1 MIKKNSPSRG
11 KAISKR
17 TRREGKTID
26 IDSRP
31 KRIKDI
37 TESLDRY
44 LEEIGQIS
52 LLSFPEEQALAKRVR
67 EQKDPVALK
76 KLVAANL
83 RFVVSVAKQY
93 QGQGMSLSDLINEGN
108 IGLMKAAARFDETR
122 GFKFISYAVW
132 WVRQAILQALSEQSR
147 IVRIP
152 LNKVGELQ
160 KVIRVRDELEMQNGL
175 TPDSEQIA
183 KALGMREEEVTQA
196 LQIQNNHMSLDA
208 PFAGAEDVS
217 LMDKLEDE
225 RVVSPD
231 QQALARSL
239 RETIDECLALLDPRE
254 ELVIRLY
261 TGVSVESRPLTLEE
275 IGVRLNI
282 TRERVR
288 QIKEKALKRLRKRGH
303 ALRGFL

>member
-1 MIKKNSPSRG
+1 MTKKNSPSRG
-11 KAISKR
+11 KVIPKR
-17 TRREGKTID
+17 TKREGKTID

-31 KRIKDI
+31 KRIKDT

-44 LEEIGQIS
+44 LEEIGQIP

-67 EQKDPVALK
+67 EQKDPAALK
-76 KLVAANL
+76 KLTTSNL

-160 KVIRVRDELEMQNGL
+160 KVIRTRDELEMENGL

-183 KALGMREEEVTQA
+183 KVLGMREEEVTQA
-196 LQIQNNHMSLDA
+196 LQIQNSHLSLDA

-254 ELVIRLY
+254 EMVIRLY
-261 TGVSVESRPLTLEE
+261 TGVSDEARPLTLEE
-275 IGVRLNI
+275 IGVRLGI

-288 QIKEKALKRLRKRGH
+288 QIKEKALRRLRKRAK
-303 ALRGFL
+303 ALKGFL